1 MKNKQAIMI
10 IYVCMKIINI
20 FLGPF
25 LVAYFIKIST
35 QTIVDLSIF
44 NILNYMSLCFFGI
57 IVGYVT
63 ERKHSLGAFR
73 LGVALRFIYIL
84 MIMLLGS
91 KITYHFGLI
100 AFVYGF
106 SSMFYHLPFNL
117 YHTDCVENSERN
129 DFEFKINAAKNLLSI
144 LVPFLL
150 GAIITTTNY
159 QLTAIIIL
167 MFSVTQIVSSFYL
180 KALPTSDNKYDL
192 FGALKKFIK
201 DKQISKMLLADY
213 LNGLTFSDGV
223 LSTVITVLIMYS
235 FKSDFKLGIIN
246 SITAILSL
254 IIIYLYSKYYK
265 GKDDK
270 KIICISGLLIFFS
283 MILLSLKLSNFTVI
297 LYNVIFEVLGVGLLT
312 FIYGLRL
319 FNLAKDKIADKE
331 KTEYWVVR
339 ELSLNIG
346 RVTGYLLLLI
356 IGILGLKYLKYF
368 LIILSLIVLG
378 FTLCIAKINKN
389 EF

>member
-180 KALPTSDNKYDL
+180 KALPASDNKYDL

-270 KIICISGLLIFFS
+270 KIICIAGLLIFFS
-283 MILLSLKLSNFTVI
+283 MVLLSLKLSNFTVI

>member
-180 KALPTSDNKYDL
+180 KALPASDNKYDL

>member
-1 MKNKQAIMI
+1 MKNKQAIII

-25 LVAYFIKIST
+25 LVAYFVKISA

-44 NILNYMSLCFFGI
+44 NILNYLSLCVFGL
-57 IVGYVT
+57 IVGYVA

-129 DFEFKINAAKNLLSI
+129 DFELKINTAKNLLSI

-167 MFSVTQIVSSFYL
+167 MFSVTQIVASFYL
-180 KALPTSDNKYDL
+180 KALPASDNKYDL
-192 FGALKKFIK
+192 LESLKKFIK
-201 DKQISKMLLADY
+201 DKQIRQMLLVDY
-213 LNGLTFSDGV
+213 LNGLTFSNGV
-223 LSTVITVLIMYS
+223 ISTIITVLIMFS
-235 FKSDFKLGIIN
+235 FKSNFKLGIIG

-254 IIIYLYSKYYK
+254 IAIYFYSKYYK
-265 GKDDK
+265 KKDDK
-270 KIICISGLLIFFS
+270 KIIYISGFLIFIS
-283 MILLSLKLSNFTVI
+283 MILLSLKVSNFTVI

-319 FNLAKDKIADKE
+319 FNLAKLKIDDSE
-331 KTEYWVVR
+331 KTEYWVIR
-339 ELSLNIG
+339 ELFLNLG
-346 RVTGYLLLLI
+346 RITGYLSLLI
-356 IGILGLKYLKYF
+356 IVFLEPEYLNYL
-368 LIILSLIVLG
+368 LIILSLIVLC
-378 FTLCIAKINKN
+378 FAFYIAKINKN
-389 EF
+389 EY

>member
-129 DFEFKINAAKNLLSI
+129 DFEFKINATKNLLSI